1 MVLHSFFMAYW
12 NGAGYGGIAVPCP
25 ANINKTLKRRPQR
38 KHTQQSYRQMK
49 EKLLSLLKPMPIAA
63 SAADLEQFRLKI
75 YANSDDDL
83 STREPDCN
91 RCQWCGI
98 WMPLPN
104 AGIIT
109 TEVREASSTSVAEP
123 VEDSCTIITTVV
135 KEATP
140 EPDPLTGQLEKVG
153 KAVDELLELSLCQAT
168 FGQSSALDKAPR
180 PLREHAELQENSAS
194 SRPIIYEDL
203 ACRRHPA
210 ELCKSPPLDKG
221 RSLWTTGPGSIFAAD
236 ACSPSGEQRI
246 HSFMR
251 TRANLAEVP
260 EAPPNSDSVSS
271 SPVPSQL
278 YSTDESTGECKSQ

>member
-25 ANINKTLKRRPQR
+25 ANITKSLKRRLQR

-49 EKLLSLLKPMPIAA
+49 EKLLSFLKPMPIAA
-63 SAADLEQFRLKI
+63 YAADLEQFRLKI

-83 STREPDCN
+83 SSREPDCN

-104 AGIIT
+104 ARIIA

-123 VEDSCTIITTVV
+123 VEDLCTIITTVV

-140 EPDPLTGQLEKVG
+140 EPDPITGQLEKVG
-153 KAVDELLELSLCQAT
+153 NAVDELLELSLRQAT
-168 FGQSSALDKAPR
+168 FGQISALDKA
-180 PLREHAELQENSAS
+180 
-194 SRPIIYEDL
+194 
-203 ACRRHPA
+203 
-210 ELCKSPPLDKG
+210 PPLDKG

-236 ACSPSGEQRI
+236 ACSPSGEQST

-260 EAPPNSDSVSS
+260 EAPPNSDNVSS

-278 YSTDESTGECKSQ
+278 YPTDETTGECKSQ

>member
-1 MVLHSFFMAYW
+1 MAYW

-25 ANINKTLKRRPQR
+25 ANINKTLKRRLQR

-49 EKLLSLLKPMPIAA
+49 EKLLSFLKPMPIAA
-63 SAADLEQFRLKI
+63 YAADLEQFRLKI

-104 AGIIT
+104 ARIIA

-123 VEDSCTIITTVV
+123 VEDLCTIITTVV

-153 KAVDELLELSLCQAT
+153 NAVDELLELSLCQAT
-168 FGQSSALDKAPR
+168 FGQSSALDEAPR
-180 PLREHAELQENSAS
+180 PLREHADARKLGVLPSHYLQGFGLPAT
-194 SRPIIYEDL
+194 SRRTL
-203 ACRRHPA
+203 Q
-210 ELCKSPPLDKG
+210 KPPLRQGQVLVDYG
-221 RSLWTTGPGSIFAAD
+221 
-236 ACSPSGEQRI
+236 
-246 HSFMR
+246 
-251 TRANLAEVP
+251 TRKHLCCRCLQTEW
-260 EAPPNSDSVSS
+260 
-271 SPVPSQL
+271 
-278 YSTDESTGECKSQ
+278 

>member
-1 MVLHSFFMAYW
+1 
-12 NGAGYGGIAVPCP
+12 
-25 ANINKTLKRRPQR
+25 
-38 KHTQQSYRQMK
+38 MK
-49 EKLLSLLKPMPIAA
+49 EKLLSFLKPMPIAA
-63 SAADLEQFRLKI
+63 YAADLEQFRLKI

-83 STREPDCN
+83 STRGPDCN

-104 AGIIT
+104 TSIIT
-109 TEVREASSTSVAEP
+109 TEVKEASSTSVAEP

-140 EPDPLTGQLEKVG
+140 EPDPLTGQLDKVG

-168 FGQSSALDKAPR
+168 FGQRTA
-180 PLREHAELQENSAS
+180 
-194 SRPIIYEDL
+194 
-203 ACRRHPA
+203 
-210 ELCKSPPLDKG
+210 LDKG

-246 HSFMR
+246 HSFKR
-251 TRANLAEVP
+251 SRANLAGVP

-278 YSTDESTGECKSQ
+278 YATDESTGECKSQ